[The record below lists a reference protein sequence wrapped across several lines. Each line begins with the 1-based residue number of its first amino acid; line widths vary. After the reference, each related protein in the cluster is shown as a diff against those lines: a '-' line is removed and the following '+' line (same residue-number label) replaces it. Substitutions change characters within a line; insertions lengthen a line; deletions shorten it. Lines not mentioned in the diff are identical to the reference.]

1 MRKINS
7 PNCLNNRVGSDY
19 RGPKIILNFA
29 ENYLAVGNIVK
40 IGTFEAFFV
49 GKILFHSRPTEKS

>member
-1 MRKINS
+1 M
-7 PNCLNNRVGSDY
+7 CLNIRVGLDY

-29 ENYLAVGNIVK
+29 ENYLAVRNAVK

-49 GKILFHSRPTEKS
+49 GKILFHSLPTKKN

>member
-7 PNCLNNRVGSDY
+7 PKCLNIRVGSDY

-29 ENYLAVGNIVK
+29 ENYPAVRNVVK

-49 GKILFHSRPTEKS
+49 GKILFHSLPTEKN